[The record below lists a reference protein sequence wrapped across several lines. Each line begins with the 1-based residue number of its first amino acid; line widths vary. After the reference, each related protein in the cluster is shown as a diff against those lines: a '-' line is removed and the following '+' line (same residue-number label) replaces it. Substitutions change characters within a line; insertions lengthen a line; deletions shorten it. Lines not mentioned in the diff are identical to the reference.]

1 MDATLAGLS
10 RALIL
15 EPSHGYFEAMA
26 GLTSGD
32 GLWTQ
37 AEVGYRPAAHWAIF
51 GQGFYRGGDF
61 GAAAGVRGEF

>member
-1 MDATLAGLS
+1 MDATTAGLS

-15 EPSHGYFEAMA
+15 EPSHGYFEALA

-37 AEVGYRPAAHWAIF
+37 AEVGYRPAPQWAIF
-51 GQGFYRGGDF
+51 GQGFYRGGAF